1 MADWAKVGHGM
12 RRRAGLPSSSYETAG
27 ASMSRSH
34 YTADEV
40 YELAHQHG
48 SSRIPMGDDAYMGAG
63 QNDEFSPEQF
73 SGTLVPKQNVQ
84 SMDPSAQPLAPRQ
97 NIERIG
103 ATYRIEAGIPG
114 TMDPTL
120 GPTQAGGRII
130 PSVMGRQAPNFYGG
144 EQDSYL

>member
-1 MADWAKVGHGM
+1 
-12 RRRAGLPSSSYETAG
+12 
-27 ASMSRSH
+27 MSRSH